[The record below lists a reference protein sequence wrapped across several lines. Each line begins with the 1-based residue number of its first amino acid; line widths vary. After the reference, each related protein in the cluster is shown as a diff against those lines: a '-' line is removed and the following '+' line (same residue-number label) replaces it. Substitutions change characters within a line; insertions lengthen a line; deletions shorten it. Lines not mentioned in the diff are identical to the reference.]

1 MRYELD
7 TYYSETVGYYFRLFD
22 TYTQSH
28 LPEVYE
34 DELLALDDLDIMN
47 EGEEL
52 DNGRRYA

>member
-22 TYTQSH
+22 TYTQNH

-47 EGEEL
+47 EGEEIE
-52 DNGRRYA
+52 NGRRYA